1 MLCLYSEEKITEYP
15 WYRLID
21 RFVEVH
27 QKTAAPEI
35 VNIVRQLETSS
46 QPLSEEVKKTLI
58 ANFNWKHHC
67 LDTFVAGCVYDRLE
81 WLPLLANELRHVLLL
96 YLIIM

>member
-1 MLCLYSEEKITEYP
+1 MMLCLYSEEKITEYP

-46 QPLSEEVKKTLI
+46 QPLFEEV
-58 ANFNWKHHC
+58 NKH
-67 LDTFVAGCVYDRLE
+67 
-81 WLPLLANELRHVLLL
+81 
-96 YLIIM
+96 